1 MQEKEKATSDIYL
14 SSIQFTPG
22 TVSSTCP
29 NAMQKTFS

>member
-14 SSIQFTPG
+14 TSTRFTPG
-22 TVSSTCP
+22 TVSLTCP